1 MPIIPA
7 TQEAQ
12 VGGLRFKGCLTRP
25 SLKKAKGLEP
35 GSIGRAPSLPVQG
48 PEFNLKN
55 IKKKTYPGTLGLKIL
70 SADSRALE
78 FSKCCPVSFPK
89 SLIDTFKTNMN

>member
-12 VGGLRFKGCLTRP
+12 VGGLQFKGCLTRP

-55 IKKKTYPGTLGLKIL
+55 IKKKNL
-70 SADSRALE
+70 SWNIGV
-78 FSKCCPVSFPK
+78 KNTQC
-89 SLIDTFKTNMN
+89 